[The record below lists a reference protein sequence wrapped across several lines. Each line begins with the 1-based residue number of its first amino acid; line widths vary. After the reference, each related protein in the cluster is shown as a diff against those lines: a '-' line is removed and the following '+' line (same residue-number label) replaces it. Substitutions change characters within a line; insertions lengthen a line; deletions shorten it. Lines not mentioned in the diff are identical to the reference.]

1 MRDWEK
7 VFAALEKEFDPKYL
21 KDLNEEM
28 DKGNERSGS
37 RKEARPYAPI
47 WLYKKRL
54 NDVLGIVGY
63 RTLVTSPQVYHAAK
77 RNIDILSVDV
87 TLQLMEEDGR
97 TVAFETRKPGVAEI
111 TGSGALPLN
120 LGKAT
125 SVGLKNCC
133 EDFGIGG
140 NIDLIWKKSHAQS
153 QQSQPLQPF
162 QGVQTQQAQLRAHP
176 MQQVRTQPLQ
186 AVQRPAEQVQSKEK
200 EYRVVP
206 RGTMR
211 AGRNGS
217 YYVPV
222 RITDGAEVE
231 LWFYKD
237 RYESLLGEPS
247 QYGCANRFDDLRKI
261 WATGSREL
269 KIVAEEGR
277 GKLYF
282 RRLEK

>member
-7 VFAALEKEFDPKYL
+7 VFEALGKDFDPKYL

-28 DKGNERSGS
+28 DKSNGRGGS

-47 WLYKKRL
+47 WLYRKRL
-54 NDVLGIVGY
+54 NEVLGIVGY
-63 RTLVTSPQVYHAAK
+63 RTLVTSPQVHHAAK
-77 RNIDILSVDV
+77 RDIDILSVDV

-97 TVAFETRKPGVAEI
+97 TVAFETQKPGVAEI

-140 NIDLIWKKSHAQS
+140 NIDLIWKKAHAQAQQTQS
-153 QQSQPLQPF
+153 VQVSPQKPQSQVQP
-162 QGVQTQQAQLRAHP
+162 QPAQVS
-176 MQQVRTQPLQ
+176 QKS
-186 AVQRPAEQVQSKEK
+186 AEQVQSKEK

-206 RGTMR
+206 RGAMC

-222 RITDGAEVE
+222 RITGGAEVE

-237 RYESLLGEPS
+237 RYEPLLTEPS
-247 QYGCANRFDDLRKI
+247 RCGCANRFEDLRKV
-261 WATGSREL
+261 WASGNREL
-269 KIVAEEGR
+269 IIIAEEGN

-282 RRLEK
+282 RRLGK